1 MAEIAQD
8 HGGDGKKG
16 KPKKMSTHVDFTPMV
31 DLAFLLIT
39 FFMLTTT
46 LIKPQTMELAMPPK
60 NDKVEDPPEVAAS
73 RAVTVLLGKNHKVF
87 YFVGAPENG
96 VDPKV
101 ETSDFSTNGLR
112 KLLLQKN
119 YNQVSKIRE
128 LKNKLSEMKITKE
141 EFEKEKQKVMAEKG
155 APVVMIKAT
164 NGASYSD
171 LVDVLDEMAICNIS
185 RYAIIDITPYEL
197 GLIKNLDI

>member
-1 MAEIAQD
+1 MAEISSD
-8 HGGDGKKG
+8 HGGKEKKG

-73 RAVTVLLGKNHKVF
+73 RAVTVILGKNHKIF
-87 YFVGAPENG
+87 YYIGAPANG

-101 ETSDFSTNGLR
+101 ETSDLGTEGLR

-119 YNQVSKIRE
+119 YSQVIKIRE
-128 LKNKLSEMKITKE
+128 IKAKLSEMKITKE
-141 EFEKEKQKVMAEKG
+141 AFEEQKKKIMGEKG
-155 APVVMIKAT
+155 SPVVMIKAT

-171 LVDVLDEMAICNIS
+171 LVDVLDEMAICNIA
-185 RYAIIDITPYEL
+185 RYAIIDVTPYDL